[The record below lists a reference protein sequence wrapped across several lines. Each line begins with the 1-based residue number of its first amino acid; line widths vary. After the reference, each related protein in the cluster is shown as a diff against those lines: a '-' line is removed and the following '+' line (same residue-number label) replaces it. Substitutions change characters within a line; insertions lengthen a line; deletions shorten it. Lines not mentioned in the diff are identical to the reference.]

1 MKPVNTGGHS
11 AYQNRVLN
19 QLRKYYPDA
28 AYSLSSSTWLI
39 LEKFWSLDLSPIDV
53 LMQDRYSLYGP
64 EPRLPSDMLRSL
76 LVSVEF
82 KITSYTRFASDLK
95 ENHLHAI
102 ISGFTVGDT
111 PGVGTF
117 YDFHKRLWLSDKN
130 NLSDPCHPP
139 KSKPQKPKGKEQKA
153 APVEKTTV
161 DDLFHQFEDSPPSD
175 MAPCKKLWEIFHN
188 FFLQASVG
196 NGLISLMEL
205 SLAGDGTPVYTAAR
219 ERKTRTCDC
228 LKHGIRDCKCN
239 RIYLQ
244 PDCDIGWDS
253 HRDHYYFGYDLYMLT
268 ASDSDNDLPV
278 FPFLNPASRHDSHG
292 FLYNWFSMKQM
303 LPDAV
308 VKKLIL
314 DSAHDAMPYYD
325 YCKANGIT
333 PFIDLNW
340 KCGRPPVYKD
350 DISINSDGIP
360 LCPCGHVM
368 KLAAIEPKKGRIKY
382 RCPKI
387 TCKGGS
393 PHCTCENPC
402 SDAKYGRNVHLVLKD
417 NPRLFNNPPR
427 DSQEWKL
434 EYNARTSSERCNK
447 REKIDYKLEDGR
459 YRSSKM
465 WYCRL
470 FAIMMCQHLDAWT
483 LPKTSLLKDLFE
495 QAA

>member
-1 MKPVNTGGHS
+1 MKPINIGGHS
-11 AYQNRVLN
+11 AYQNRVLT

-28 AYSLSSSTWLI
+28 ANSLSSSTWQI
-39 LEKFWSLDLSPIDV
+39 LEKFWSLDLSAIDV
-53 LMQDRYSLYGP
+53 LMRDRYSDFGP
-64 EPRLPSDMLRSL
+64 QPRLPSDMLRSI

-102 ISGFTVGDT
+102 ISGFPVDDT
-111 PGVGTF
+111 PGTGTF
-117 YDFHKRLWLSDKN
+117 YDFHKRLWLSDNK
-130 NLSDPCHPP
+130 NLSEAIRPP
-139 KSKPQKPKGKEQKA
+139 KVKPLKPKGKEEKA
-153 APVEKTTV
+153 APVEKVTV
-161 DDLFHQFEDSPPSD
+161 DDLFQQFEESPPSD
-175 MAPCKKLWEIFHN
+175 MAPCLKLWEIFN
-188 FFLQASVG
+188 KLFLQKSAAD
-196 NGLISLMEL
+196 NLISLKEL
-205 SLAGDGTPVYTAAR
+205 SLAGDGTPVYTAAK
-219 ERKTRTCDC
+219 ERKTRTCNC
-228 LKHGIRDCKCN
+228 LDNGIRDCKCN
-239 RIYLQ
+239 RIYHQ

-253 HRDHYYFGYDLYMLT
+253 HRSHFYFGYDLYMLT
-268 ASDSDNDLPV
+268 ASDSGHDLPV
-278 FPFLNPASRHDSHG
+278 FPFLSPASRHDSHG

-308 VKKLIL
+308 VKKLLL

-325 YCKANGIT
+325 YCKRYGIT

-350 DISINSDGIP
+350 DITINSDGVP
-360 LCPCGHVM
+360 LCPSGHVM
-368 KLAAIEPKKGRIKY
+368 KLAAIELKKGRVKY

-387 TCKGGS
+387 SFKGGT

-427 DSQEWKL
+427 DSIEWKL
-434 EYNARTSSERCNK
+434 EYNARTSAERCNK

-470 FAIMMCQHLDAWT
+470 FSIMMCQHLDAWT
-483 LPKTSLLKDLFE
+483 LPKTSRLKDIFE